1 MAKQRYQT
9 TLALPSVP
17 IAMPSNIACK
27 EMAKTTINPRKA
39 ALKMRKVIKV
49 LMIQFSV
56 RLTVV
61 LNSNLKEFRKKKNT
75 NYYLLGNYQE

>member
-17 IAMPSNIACK
+17 MAMPSNIACK

-49 LMIQFSV
+49 LLIQFTV
-56 RLTVV
+56 RLTV
-61 LNSNLKEFRKKKNT
+61 LNSNLKSRGHT
-75 NYYLLGNYQE
+75 AIMHILQC